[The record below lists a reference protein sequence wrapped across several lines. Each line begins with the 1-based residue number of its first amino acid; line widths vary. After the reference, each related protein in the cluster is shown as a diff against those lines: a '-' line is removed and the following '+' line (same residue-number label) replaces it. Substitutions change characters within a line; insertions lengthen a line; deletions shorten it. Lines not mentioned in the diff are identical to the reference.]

1 LHSNNQKHTI
11 MNLEMKRRNEHYFK
25 ITLNLMNEGGVYIWP
40 DTGHVFTKKEG
51 KFVGN
56 KQACRSVREIIT
68 RDFFENFFSQ
78 L

>member
-1 LHSNNQKHTI
+1 
-11 MNLEMKRRNEHYFK
+11 
-25 ITLNLMNEGGVYIWP
+25 MNEGGVYIWP